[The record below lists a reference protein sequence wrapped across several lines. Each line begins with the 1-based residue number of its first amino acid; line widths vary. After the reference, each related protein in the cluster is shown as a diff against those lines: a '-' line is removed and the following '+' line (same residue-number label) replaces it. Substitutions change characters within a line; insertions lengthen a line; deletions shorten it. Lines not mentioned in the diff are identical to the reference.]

1 MEEGGEERSG
11 EKGKDNTETK
21 KEEEK
26 KGGGE
31 KGGMAPGRRGN
42 EAENTHKGNGK
53 PKDRD
58 RKDGKEQQEE
68 REFGTKD
75 TQGKYRACVRRRTQK
90 RDKREGAKAV
100 KKEEVPRQERR
111 IQLDRRRTQGKYRR
125 RIGATERIGTEK
137 WLGRKGLQKGEDTG
151 TEGTHRESTEDAQEA
166 THENTSYI
174 LRWKQGR
181 QGKDGAPTG

>member
-1 MEEGGEERSG
+1 MENEGEEKNG
-11 EKGKDNTETK
+11 ERGRKTRERRRKRRERRR
-21 KEEEK
+21 
-26 KGGGE
+26 GE
-31 KGGMAPGRRGN
+31 REWHREDGGN

-53 PKDRD
+53 PKDGD

-75 TQGKYRACVRRRTQK
+75 TQGKYRACVRRRTQR

-100 KKEEVPRQERR
+100 K
-111 IQLDRRRTQGKYRR
+111 RRRYRDKKD
-125 RIGATERIGTEK
+125 GYNWTEDAHK
-137 WLGRKGLQKGEDTG
+137 
-151 TEGTHRESTEDAQEA
+151 ESTEDAQEA

-174 LRWKQGR
+174 LRWKPER